1 MNDQQ
6 LAKENEA
13 IDIVERYNAFTDKSE
28 NRMVLADLRKL
39 DDAVDKLD
47 SIIHSLAYDELTAK
61 VLEEFI
67 RTKTKR
73 RFRDTSKD
81 VLYKFCDYYSTI
93 KQRHWDDYRESLAKD
108 KAEEEAKANAK
119 S

>member
-1 MNDQQ
+1 MNDEQI
-6 LAKENEA
+6 AKENEA

-39 DDAVDKLD
+39 DNAVNNLD
-47 SIIHSLAYDELTAK
+47 SIIHSLAYDELTSK

-67 RTKTKR
+67 RTKMEYKY
-73 RFRDTSKD
+73 RDTSKD
-81 VLYKFCDYYSTI
+81 CLYKFCDFYCTI
-93 KQRHWDDYRESLAKD
+93 KKRHWNEYREKLAKD
-108 KAEEEAKANAK
+108 QAEREAKTNAK

>member
-1 MNDQQ
+1 MTDQ
-6 LAKENEA
+6 ENQA
-13 IDIVERYNAFTDKSE
+13 IDIVKRYNDFTDKSE

-81 VLYKFCDYYSTI
+81 VLYKFCDYYCSI
-93 KQRHWDDYRESLAKD
+93 KQKHWNDYRESLAKD

>member
-1 MNDQQ
+1 MTDQ
-6 LAKENEA
+6 ENQA
-13 IDIVERYNAFTDKSE
+13 IDIVERYNDFTDKSE
-28 NRMVLADLRKL
+28 NRMVLADLRRF

-47 SIIHSLAYDELTAK
+47 SIIHSLAYDKLTVK

-73 RFRDTSKD
+73 KFRDTSKY
-81 VLYKFCDYYSTI
+81 VLYKFCDYYCTI
-93 KQRHWDDYRESLAKD
+93 KKRHWDDYRESLAKY
-108 KAEEEAKANAK
+108 KAEEEAKTNAK